1 MFVSDARN
9 AYTYPMPAAPTHAH
23 AQLPLPLPA
32 APAPAPARVLDSEHP
47 FMQGAP
53 PALAA
58 PLRFQSPVTPQNHAE
73 SAAGR
78 PRAASVAPLVKWD
91 SDRKRR
97 QGYFSAM
104 DDGDEKSPFRHY
116 TTGD

>member
-1 MFVSDARN
+1 
-9 AYTYPMPAAPTHAH
+9 MPAAPTHAH
-23 AQLPLPLPA
+23 AHLPLPLPLSLPA
-32 APAPAPARVLDSEHP
+32 AASAPAPARVPEHP

-53 PALAA
+53 PALVA

-73 SAAGR
+73 STAGRPR
-78 PRAASVAPLVKWD
+78 PRAASIAPLVKWD

-97 QGYFSAM
+97 QGYFSAV

>member
-1 MFVSDARN
+1 MQEQEHS
-9 AYTYPMPAAPTHAH
+9 PLS
-23 AQLPLPLPA
+23 AQGP
-32 APAPAPARVLDSEHP
+32 
-47 FMQGAP
+47 
-53 PALAA
+53 

-73 SAAGR
+73 SAAAR
-78 PRAASVAPLVKWD
+78 PRVRAASVAPLVKWD